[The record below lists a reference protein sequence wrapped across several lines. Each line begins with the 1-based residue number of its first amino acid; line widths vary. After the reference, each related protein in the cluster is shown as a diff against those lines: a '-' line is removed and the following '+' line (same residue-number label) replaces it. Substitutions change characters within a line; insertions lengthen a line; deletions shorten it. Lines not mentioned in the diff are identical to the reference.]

1 LAARLHLLSGNPD
14 KTFHPN
20 DPLMHSQLSSALAAL
35 LKVPATPTAP
45 PANASASPPPGTAS
59 TTKSASALAIARIPV
74 RTVATMA
81 PDTPVSRLDMAVALA
96 GALHLTGSPQLQ
108 LTDSAQI
115 APTSLASVNQV
126 VAAGLMQKTASGAF
140 NPSATVTRA
149 EAAQELTAAL
159 ESRWLASAKALGA
172 GSTTPSNQ

>member
-35 LKVPATPTAP
+35 LKVPAVPTAP
-45 PANASASPPPGTAS
+45 PANAPASPPPGTAS
-59 TTKSASALAIARIPV
+59 TTKSASALAIAHIPV
-74 RTVATMA
+74 KTVATMA
-81 PDTPVSRLDMAVALA
+81 PDTPVSRLDMAVELA
-96 GALHLTGSPQLQ
+96 GALHLTGNPQLQ

-126 VAAGLMQKTASGAF
+126 VAAGFMQKTASGAF

-149 EAAQELTAAL
+149 EAAQELTAAM

-172 GSTTPSNQ
+172 GSTTP

>member
-1 LAARLHLLSGNPD
+1 
-14 KTFHPN
+14 
-20 DPLMHSQLSSALAAL
+20 
-35 LKVPATPTAP
+35 
-45 PANASASPPPGTAS
+45 
-59 TTKSASALAIARIPV
+59 
-74 RTVATMA
+74 
-81 PDTPVSRLDMAVALA
+81 MAVALA

-172 GSTTPSNQ
+172 GSTTP